1 MPNNLQRAR
10 MADDEGRALSKKE
23 QQRLKKLQAAVF
35 GDSSDEDDGDA
46 GDEDGE
52 DDEQADGE
60 EDASGD
66 EDGEEAPAAG
76 KAGAAK
82 TGPLTMHDKLQLIAR
97 GKKADAPSGASSL
110 ELPQVCVLRKALT

>member
-1 MPNNLQRAR
+1 

-52 DDEQADGE
+52 DDEQVDGE

-66 EDGEEAPAAG
+66 EDGEEAPAG

-110 ELPQVCVLRKALT
+110 EFPQVCVLRRTLT